1 MNHPALLLADEP
13 TGNLDSKASREIL
26 ELLKVSNEKY
36 HQTIIMITHDKEL
49 ALHANRII
57 TIEDGKIISDELVG
71 EEHANS

>member
-13 TGNLDSKASREIL
+13 TGNLDSKSSKEIL
-26 ELLKVSNEKY
+26 ELLEVSNEKY

-49 ALHANRII
+49 ALHAKRII

-71 EEHANS
+71 EAHENS